1 MPSNTSQQVKLI
13 LTYDILPEAL
23 DSYYRFMLGELVPA
37 VQKLGLYMNG
47 AWHTAYGNY
56 PIRLVEFIAEDRA
69 ALSAVLDSPAW
80 EQLETR
86 LQEYIFNYRKKVV
99 RLRDDQFQF

>member
-1 MPSNTSQQVKLI
+1 MPNNTQQVKLI

-69 ALSAVLDSPAW
+69 TLSAVLDSPAW

-86 LQEYIFNYRKKVV
+86 LQEYIFNYRKKIV
-99 RLRDDQFQF
+99 RLKDDQFQF

>member
-1 MPSNTSQQVKLI
+1 MPNPTQQVKLI

-86 LQEYIFNYRKKVV
+86 LQEYIFNYRKKIVQ
-99 RLRDDQFQF
+99 LKDDQFQF

>member
-1 MPSNTSQQVKLI
+1 MSNTTQQVKLI

-86 LQEYIFNYRKKVV
+86 LQEYIFNYHKKIV
-99 RLRDDQFQF
+99 RLKDDQFQF